1 MAKQAKDVEVELPDS
16 AVIKAVK
23 DILAHYEHIESER
36 GKFMLSARREREAMG
51 SVYESMAQRGVAQ
64 KVMKIEIKII
74 RAIEKIKGW
83 QADLEDEETK
93 LLTKLARAQG
103 DMQQLSLFG
112 ELPVVEIHKRK
123 APAKKA
129 ASAKGKTNV
138 TPLRPPVEEASPAA

>member
-36 GKFMLSARREREAMG
+36 GKFMLAARREREAMG

-83 QADLEDEETK
+83 QSDLEDAEVQ
-93 LLTKLARAQG
+93 LLAKLAKAQ
-103 DMQQLSLFG
+103 DDNKQLMLFD
-112 ELPVVEIHKRK
+112 LAPVPKAARK
-123 APAKKA
+123 VAAKKT
-129 ASAKGKTNV
+129 SAKSKTNV